1 VLAWSAVA
9 VALALVVRGRWL
21 AIDVVGAAVCAA
33 ALIAA
38 HVALGDALAADVALD
53 HARGAV
59 AGGIAAALL
68 VLLTTHMTGA
78 REPWRAVR
86 ITTA

>member
-1 VLAWSAVA
+1 
-9 VALALVVRGRWL
+9 
-21 AIDVVGAAVCAA
+21 
-33 ALIAA
+33 
-38 HVALGDALAADVALD
+38 VALGDALAADVALD